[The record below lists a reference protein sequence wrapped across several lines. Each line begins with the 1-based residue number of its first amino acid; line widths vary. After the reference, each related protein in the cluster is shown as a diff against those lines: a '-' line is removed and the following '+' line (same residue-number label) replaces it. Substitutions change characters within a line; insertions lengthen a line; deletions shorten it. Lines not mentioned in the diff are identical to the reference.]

1 MDGVGEILDLLSSRA
16 IPATAV
22 VDDIRSG
29 LAADFRGRV
38 LTNVGN
44 AGEPGKFNATVEC
57 KFGGTDI
64 SVSILKQESKK
75 IHDYRLTALSF

>member
-1 MDGVGEILDLLSSRA
+1 LEGVGEILDLLSYGDSCNRGSN
-16 IPATAV
+16 
-22 VDDIRSG
+22 DIRSG
-29 LAADFRGRV
+29 LAADFRARV

-64 SVSILKQESKK
+64 SVSILMQENKK